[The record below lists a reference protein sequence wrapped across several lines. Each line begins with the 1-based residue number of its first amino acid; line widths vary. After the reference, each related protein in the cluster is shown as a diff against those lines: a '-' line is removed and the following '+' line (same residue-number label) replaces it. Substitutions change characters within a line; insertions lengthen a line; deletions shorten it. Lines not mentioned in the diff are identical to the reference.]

1 MAMLKMNGAEAMV
14 LAMAKVL
21 MLQARERQVTPSQQC
36 MFEAKRHD
44 ITNNFSERRLDR
56 PA

>member
-1 MAMLKMNGAEAMV
+1 MLKMNGAEAMV